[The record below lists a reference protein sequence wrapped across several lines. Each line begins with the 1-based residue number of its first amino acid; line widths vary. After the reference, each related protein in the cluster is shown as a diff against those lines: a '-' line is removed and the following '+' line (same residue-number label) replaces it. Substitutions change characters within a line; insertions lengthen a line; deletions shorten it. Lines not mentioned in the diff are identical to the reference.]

1 MCRKGGYDNIYYT
14 FFLYIIFGEGG
25 SMKRILLVFITIF
38 VLFTGCSNKND
49 KNINLGNEDVKAQP
63 YWNIYNQKITASEDG
78 YYFLKK
84 DFENGGTYLRYIDAN
99 TMETI
104 YVCNKAECKHDGIG
118 CNAYFDN
125 SYITTNIY
133 YYKNYIYVLKNDES
147 DGNVYLVKIT
157 ADGNSR
163 QKMFSLGTKNISYKL
178 VFSNDYIYLYNR
190 RGSISDDDTKQTI
203 RKISLDGKEDDVV
216 FEFDEKGCQIS
227 AVKSYGDNLFI
238 MINVVGEGDKE
249 SRTMVTMS
257 GKGVYS
263 YNTKTKETNKVI
275 DDKVTDFTVNIEKNT
290 IFYYVAN
297 KGLYKKEFDKNEVK
311 KIFNYSDKE
320 NNYAQL
326 SSDKQYI
333 YINNEFY
340 RNMILTKSA
349 KTYTWVIDYDG
360 NQINKIETPGIYST
374 YFGDKRNT
382 FCIHDGDVQYI
393 SKSRINF
400 DTEWHDIK

>member
-1 MCRKGGYDNIYYT
+1 
-14 FFLYIIFGEGG
+14 
-25 SMKRILLVFITIF
+25 MKRILLVFITIF

-163 QKMFSLGTKNISYKL
+163 QKMFSLGTK
-178 VFSNDYIYLYNR
+178 
-190 RGSISDDDTKQTI
+190 
-203 RKISLDGKEDDVV
+203 
-216 FEFDEKGCQIS
+216 
-227 AVKSYGDNLFI
+227 
-238 MINVVGEGDKE
+238 
-249 SRTMVTMS
+249 MS

-393 SKSRINF
+393 SKSRINS